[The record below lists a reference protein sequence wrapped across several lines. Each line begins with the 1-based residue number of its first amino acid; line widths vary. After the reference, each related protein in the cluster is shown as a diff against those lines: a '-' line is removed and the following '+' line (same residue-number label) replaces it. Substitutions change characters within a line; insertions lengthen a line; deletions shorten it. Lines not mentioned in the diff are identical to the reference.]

1 MTEARDGRVLVVL
14 AHPDDPEFFCGG
26 TVARWT
32 AEGREVVYC
41 LLTRGDKG
49 ADDEGVDSEAL
60 ARQREKEQRAAAA
73 VLGVRE
79 VLFLDFEDGY
89 LVPDLQL
96 RRAITRVIRQVR
108 PTTVVTCDPT
118 NVYGN
123 YINHPDHRAAGQA
136 TLDALWP
143 ATRSALYFPELLDE
157 GLEPHKVH
165 EVYVAAS
172 VRPNLTVDVTAF
184 MEQKL
189 AALAE
194 HKSQIQDLE
203 GLRERL
209 MDRMRDPESPP
220 EAPRYVERFARIE
233 LR

>member
-1 MTEARDGRVLVVL
+1 MSEAWNGRVLVVL

-49 ADDEGVDSEAL
+49 ADDERVDPEAL
-60 ARQREKEQRAAAA
+60 ARQREQEQRAAAA

-89 LVPDLQL
+89 LVPDLDL

-108 PTTVVTCDPT
+108 PATVVTCDPT

-165 EVYVAAS
+165 EVYVAGA
-172 VRPNLTVDVTAF
+172 VRPNLTVDVSAF

-194 HKSQIQDLE
+194 HKSQIRDME
-203 GLRERL
+203 GVRERL
-209 MDRMRDPESPP
+209 MARMRDPESPP